1 MRIIGLLVLVVVCS
15 APLGAQHVYTL
26 GAGIDFVGGG
36 DNNPRGGGL
45 TQALRP
51 PNRMEPFYGAY
62 PSVSF
67 DVVSARSSLNMGYA
81 YGWNRT
87 DSLVALLS
95 ETHSASLTLTN
106 QFSPRW
112 STSIRESF
120 SRSDDPQTFYALRGV
135 LPTPEG
141 LTFVFSPVAIDQ
153 TSNSN
158 NISVDAEHTF
168 DARSGLSFGGSH
180 NLRNYATD
188 GIRGLSDQQD
198 FGANVT
204 FTRRISERTSWNVGY
219 SGAYY
224 DFSQFNEAISHAA
237 RFGMSTQLGP
247 NTGLTWSAGASQ
259 VNSRVDSGSFASY
272 EASAGLQ
279 QEIRSNLFQL
289 NYTQDNTTPS
299 GIGSLSRNRRASLG
313 FSRALGQSVNVF
325 ASASVFDT
333 RAILDNTFDT
343 RGGSATANVG
353 FALTR
358 QLSLQVGGQMQRYTK
373 PVTYQFT
380 QKRVFISLRYSHPN
394 LLRW

>member
-1 MRIIGLLVLVVVCS
+1 MRIIGLLVLMVICS
-15 APLGAQHVYTL
+15 APLNAQRVYTL
-26 GAGIDFVGGG
+26 GVGVDILGGG
-36 DNNPRGGGL
+36 DNNPRSGGV
-45 TQALRP
+45 QPALRP
-51 PNRMEPFYGAY
+51 SNRMEPFYGTY
-62 PSVSF
+62 PSVTL
-67 DVVSARSSLNMGYA
+67 DVMGGRSSLNMNYA

-87 DSLVALLS
+87 DSQVALLS
-95 ETHSASLTLTN
+95 ETHSASVTLTN
-106 QFSPRW
+106 RFSPRW
-112 STSIRESF
+112 STNVRESF

-158 NISVDAEHTF
+158 SFSVGAEHTF
-168 DARSGLSFGGSH
+168 DARSGLSFGGTH

-204 FTRRISERTSWNVGY
+204 FTRRISERTSWNVNY

-224 DFSQFNEAISHAA
+224 DFSQFNEAVSHAA

-247 NTGLTWSAGASQ
+247 NTSLTWSAGASQ
-259 VNSRVDSGSFASY
+259 VSSRSDSGSFGSY

-279 QEIRSNLFQL
+279 QEVRSNLFQL

-380 QKRVFISLRYSHPN
+380 QKRVFVSLRYSLPN

>member
-1 MRIIGLLVLVVVCS
+1 MRIIALLVLVLACS
-15 APLGAQHVYTL
+15 QPLDAQRVYTL
-26 GAGIDFVGGG
+26 GAGVDLVGGF
-36 DNNPRGGGL
+36 DNNPRSGGL
-45 TQALRP
+45 SLALRP
-51 PNRMEPFYGAY
+51 SNRMEPFYGAY
-62 PSVSF
+62 PSISL
-67 DVVSARSSLNMGYA
+67 DILSARSALNMSYA

-87 DSLVALLS
+87 DSQVILLS
-95 ETHSASLTLTN
+95 ETHSASVTLTN

-112 STSIRESF
+112 STNIRESF

-141 LTFVFSPVAIDQ
+141 LTYVFSPVSIDQ

-158 NISVDAEHTF
+158 SVSAGVEHTF

-180 NLRNYATD
+180 NLRNYSTD

-204 FTRRISERTSWNVGY
+204 FTRRISERTSWNIGY

-224 DFSQFNEAISHAA
+224 DFSQFSEAISHAA
-237 RFGMSTQLGP
+237 RFGMSMQVGP
-247 NTGLTWSAGASQ
+247 NTGFTWSAGASQ
-259 VNSRVDSGSFASY
+259 VSSRSDSGSFGSY

-333 RAILDNTFDT
+333 NAILDNTFDT

-358 QLSLQVGGQMQRYTK
+358 QLSLQVGGQMQRYTR

-394 LLRW
+394 LFRW

>member
-1 MRIIGLLVLVVVCS
+1 MRAIGLLVLVLVCS
-15 APLGAQHVYTL
+15 APMDAQHVYTL
-26 GAGIDFVGGG
+26 GAAVDVVGGG
-36 DNNPRGGGL
+36 DDNPRL
-45 TQALRP
+45 SAVPLALRP
-51 PNRMEPFYGAY
+51 SNRMEPFYGTY
-62 PSVSF
+62 PSVTL
-67 DVVSARSSLNMGYA
+67 DVMGARSSLNVNYA

-87 DSLVALLS
+87 DSEAMLLS
-95 ETHSASLTLTN
+95 ETHSASVTLTN

-112 STSIRESF
+112 STNIRESF
-120 SRSDDPQTFYALRGV
+120 SRSDDAQSFYALRGV
-135 LPTPEG
+135 LPTPQG
-141 LTFVFSPVAIDQ
+141 LTYVFSPVAIDQ

-158 NISVDAEHTF
+158 SISVGAEHTF
-168 DARSGLSFGGSH
+168 DARSSLSFGGTH

-198 FGANVT
+198 FGGNMT

-219 SGAYY
+219 SAAYY
-224 DFSQFNEAISHAA
+224 GFAEFNEAISHAA

-259 VNSRVDSGSFASY
+259 VSSRSDSGSFASY

-289 NYTQDNTTPS
+289 NYSQDNTTPS
-299 GIGSLSRNRRASLG
+299 GIGSVSRNKRASLG
-313 FSRALGQSVNVF
+313 FRRAIGRSVNVF
-325 ASASVFDT
+325 AGASVFDSK
-333 RAILDNTFDT
+333 AILDNSFDT

-380 QKRVFISLRYSHPN
+380 QKRVFVSLRYSLPN
-394 LLRW
+394 LWRW